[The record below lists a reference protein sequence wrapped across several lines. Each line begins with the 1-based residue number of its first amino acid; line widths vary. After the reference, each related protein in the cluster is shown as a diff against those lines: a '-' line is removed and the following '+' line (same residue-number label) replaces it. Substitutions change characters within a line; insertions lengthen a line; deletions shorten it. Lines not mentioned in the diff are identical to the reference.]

1 MAIDPLTDGSGW
13 SSVPDLTAGMRF
25 QDYGSYG
32 LRQYGGWV
40 REEYLSDLVGR
51 NGARAYREMLDSSPV
66 IGGMIFA
73 ITQAMRRVDWRVE
86 PAGTDGLSTGS
97 KQARKAAN
105 SAAEREAEFVESLME
120 DMSHTWEDFVI
131 DALSMLGYGYAPMEI
146 VYKRR
151 LGRRPESMPG
161 PRPKQERASSK
172 FDDGRIGWRRLPI
185 RGQDTVIKWFF
196 DPNGQIR
203 GMTQQPWVGVLIDI
217 PIEKMLL
224 FRPNQHK
231 NNPEGRS
238 VLRNAYRSW
247 YFTKRLEEQ
256 EAIKIERLN
265 GFPVM
270 YVPNELFD
278 KAGGTGPEAVKAAQ
292 ALQQYK
298 NIVSNVRIDEQMGAV
313 FPSNV
318 YANADGK
325 LSSQR
330 MFELKFETP
339 AHTGDTKLNETISR
353 HKVDMM
359 LTLLCDFIMLG
370 HEVRGTNNL
379 AVTKVDMF
387 YAAVEGWLNG
397 MASVVNRY
405 GLSRIWSLNGLDP
418 DLMPEI
424 KPDLS
429 QRLDLDSLGNY
440 LANMQA
446 AGVPVGDTDTQIFL
460 REAGGMPA
468 SEEVVKEAMGVMQQ
482 ALAQQAALKTP
493 VTTNGKKPAKAKA
506 KQKADANAD

>member
-1 MAIDPLTDGSGW
+1 MAQNPITDGSGW
-13 SSVPDLTAGMRF
+13 AGVPELTSGMRF

-32 LRQYGGWV
+32 LRQYSGWV

-51 NGARAYREMLDSSPV
+51 NGARAYREMLDGSAV

-73 ITQAMRRVDWRVE
+73 ITQAMRKVAWRVE
-86 PAGTDGLSTGS
+86 PAGSDGLKNGE
-97 KQARKAAN
+97 KVKAGAQK
-105 SAAEREAEFVESLME
+105 EAEFVEQLME
-120 DMSHTWEDFVI
+120 DMSHTWEDFII
-131 DALSMLGYGYAPMEI
+131 DALSMLGYGYAPHEI

-151 LGRRPESMPG
+151 LGRRPDSMPG
-161 PRPKQERASSK
+161 PRPSVRRASSK
-172 FDDGRIGWRRLPI
+172 FDDGRIGWKRLPI

-203 GMTQQPWVGVLIDI
+203 GMTQQPWVGQLIDI

-224 FRPNQHK
+224 FRPTQHK

-265 GFPVM
+265 GFPIIS
-270 YVPNELFD
+270 VPTKLID
-278 KAGGTGPEAVKAAQ
+278 DAAGTGPNSAAAQ
-292 ALQQYK
+292 SALQAYK
-298 NIVSNVRIDEQMGAV
+298 KIATNIRIDEQMGAIL
-313 FPSNV
+313 PSDV
-318 YANADGK
+318 YPNADGK

-330 MFELKFETP
+330 MYSLEFAAPGHSTDGKI
-339 AHTGDTKLNETISR
+339 NEAISR
-353 HKVDMM
+353 HKTDMM

-387 YAAVEGWLNG
+387 YSAVEGWLNVL
-397 MASVVNRY
+397 ASVINRH
-405 GLSRIWSLNGLDP
+405 GLTRIWRLNGLDEE
-418 DLMPEI
+418 LMPEI

-440 LANMQA
+440 VANMTA
-446 AGVPVGDTDTQIFL
+446 AGVSLSDTDTQIFL

-468 SEEVVKEAMGVMQQ
+468 SEEAVNEAMN
-482 ALAQQAALKTP
+482 AAKQLLDEASSRTMNEKP
-493 VTTNGKKPAKAKA
+493 PNVTTGAKPKAKAKA